1 MWCVSDSLQQ
11 ETAKHGSM
19 SRGCLTYQNIPDCW
33 ICASMEHSCLLGST
47 CGTVIKI
54 WNGNKTQ
61 DKNRVVVRWGGV
73 GGGGFSL
80 KSPHPPIHPLYNFLT
95 CLDQQLRYNISCTEH
110 KWISNTICYL

>member
-73 GGGGFSL
+73 GGVGSVS
-80 KSPHPPIHPLYNFLT
+80 SPPTHPSTLYITFL
-95 CLDQQLRYNISCTEH
+95 H
-110 KWISNTICYL
+110 V